1 MDKQKPVNA
10 PVPPQSVK
18 ETESQQASSQSPSLP
33 SPSLVPK
40 GITIGMAVFALVL
53 SLAGYG
59 FRLLIGEDVGEVLRH
74 AAVIVPAFM
83 IGIPL
88 FFWVGS
94 RILNKVKGLHIA
106 SWNAISLGY
115 LTSCISILWLMGT
128 YS

>member
-18 ETESQQASSQSPSLP
+18 ETESQQAISQST
-33 SPSLVPK
+33 SLVPK
-40 GITIGMAVFALVL
+40 GITIGMAAFALIL

>member
-18 ETESQQASSQSPSLP
+18 EPESKQASLS

-40 GITIGMAVFALVL
+40 GITIGMAAFALVL
-53 SLAGYG
+53 SLSGYG
-59 FRLLIGEDVGEVLRH
+59 FLLLIGEDVGEGLRH